1 MLHLVKFIHVST
13 VILSYLLFWTR
24 GLWMIRAPAR
34 LQRRWVRTVPHVI
47 DTLLLASGITLAV
60 LIHQYPL
67 VDGWLTAK
75 LAGLIAYIG
84 LGLVALRLGRRRGTR
99 IAAWISAQGVFFYI
113 VAVAVT
119 RNPLPFSALL

>member
-13 VILSYLLFWTR
+13 VILSYMLFWTR
-24 GLWMIRAPAR
+24 GLWMIQDPVR

-75 LAGLIAYIG
+75 LVGLIAYIG

-99 IAAWISAQGVFFYI
+99 IAAWIAAQGVFFYI
-113 VAVAVT
+113 VAVAVS
-119 RNPLPFSALL
+119 RNPLPFSALH